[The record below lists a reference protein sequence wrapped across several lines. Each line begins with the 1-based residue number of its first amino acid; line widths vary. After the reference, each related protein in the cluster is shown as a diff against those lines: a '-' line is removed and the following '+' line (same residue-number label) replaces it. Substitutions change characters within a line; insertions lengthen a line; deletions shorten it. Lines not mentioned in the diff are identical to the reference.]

1 MIRILLRLVA
11 LALVVGAGIWF
22 WALRPLEVTTAVLTR
37 GDAAEVVYATGVVEP
52 VRWAAVAPLRR
63 GRILQTCRCEGREV
77 LEGEVL
83 VRLDASELKARIA
96 ELEARLD
103 FAEKELTRAEGL
115 FERRVATRETLEERI
130 STVAEYRAA
139 LVATR
144 TQLAEME
151 IRAPMAGQVLRL
163 DGEVGEVVELG
174 EIIAWVG
181 QARPLQVVAEVN
193 EEDIPRVREGQGAL
207 ILADAFPARD
217 LPATVASITPKGD
230 PELKTYRVYLALP
243 DDTPLFIG
251 MSVDVNIVLRVVPN
265 ATLAPA
271 PAVTGGAVFT
281 IADGRA
287 RRVPVETGIRGAGTV
302 QITAGAEAGLRVVS
316 PVPPDLA
323 EDTRLRAT
331 GGAGR

>member
-1 MIRILLRLVA
+1 VIRILLRL
-11 LALVVGAGIWF
+11 LVVTAVVAGGIWL
-22 WALRPLEVTTAVLTR
+22 WSMRPQGVTTAVLTR
-37 GDAAEVVYATGVVEP
+37 GDAAEVVYATGVIEP
-52 VRWAAVAPLRR
+52 ERWAEVAPLRR
-63 GRILQTCRCEGREV
+63 GRIVQTCRCEGRMV

-103 FAEKELTRAEGL
+103 FAEKELSRAEDL
-115 FERRVATRETLEERI
+115 FARRVATRETVEERI

-139 LVATR
+139 LGATR

-174 EIIAWVG
+174 QTLAWVG
-181 QARPLQVVAEVN
+181 QSRPLHVVAEVN
-193 EEDIPRVREGQGAL
+193 EEDIPRVREGQSAL
-207 ILADAFPARD
+207 ILADAFPEHD

-251 MSVDVNIVLRVVPN
+251 MSVDVNIVIRIVPN
-265 ATLAPA
+265 AVLAPA
-271 PAVTGGAVFT
+271 PAITGGALFT
-281 IADGRA
+281 IDTGRA
-287 RRVPVETGIRGAGTV
+287 RRIPIETGIRGAGSV
-302 QITAGAEAGLRVVS
+302 EVVSGAAEGLEVVS
-316 PVPPDLA
+316 PVPPELD
-323 EDTRLRAT
+323 EGDRLKKI
-331 GGAGR
+331 GGAAP

>member
-1 MIRILLRLVA
+1 MIRTMLRAAAIV
-11 LALVVGAGIWF
+11 LAIAAGAWV
-22 WALRPLEVTTAVLTR
+22 WSLRPQDVTTAELVR

-52 VRWAAVAPLRR
+52 VRWAKVAPLRR
-63 GRILQTCRCEGREV
+63 GRIVATCRCEGRMV

-83 VRLDASELKARIA
+83 FRLDATELHARIA

-103 FAEKELTRAEGL
+103 FAEKELARAEGL
-115 FERRVATRETLEERI
+115 FDRRVATRETLEERI
-130 STVAEYRAA
+130 STVNEYRAM
-139 LVATR
+139 LGATR

-163 DGEVGEVVELG
+163 DGEVGEVVELA
-174 EIIAWVG
+174 EILAWVG

-193 EEDIPRVREGQGAL
+193 EEDIPRIREGQPAL

-251 MSVDVNIVLRVVPN
+251 MSVDVNVVIRIVPN
-265 ATLAPA
+265 AVLAPA
-271 PAVTGGAVFT
+271 PAVTEGALFT
-281 IADGRA
+281 IEDGRA
-287 RRVPVETGIRGAGTV
+287 HRLPVETGIRGAGV
-302 QITAGAEAGLRVVS
+302 IQITAGAEAGMRVVS
-316 PVPPDLA
+316 PVPPGLTEGA
-323 EDTRLRAT
+323 RLRDE
-331 GGAGR
+331 GGR

>member
-1 MIRILLRLVA
+1 MFRNLLRLAA
-11 LALVVGAGIWF
+11 LALLASAAFWF
-22 WALRPLEVTTAVLTR
+22 WALRPQGVTTAELTR
-37 GDAAEVVYATGVVEP
+37 GDAAEIVYATGVVEP
-52 VRWAAVAPLRR
+52 VRWAEVAPLRR
-63 GRILQTCRCEGREV
+63 GRIVQTCRCEGRVV

-139 LVATR
+139 LGATR
-144 TQLAEME
+144 TQLSEME
-151 IRAPMAGQVLRL
+151 IRSPMAGQVLRL

-174 EIIAWVG
+174 QTLAWVG
-181 QARPLQVVAEVN
+181 QSRPLQVVAEVN
-193 EEDIPRVREGQGAL
+193 EEDIPRIREGQSAH
-207 ILADAFPARD
+207 ILADAFPSRN
-217 LPATVASITPKGD
+217 LPATVGSITPKGD

-251 MSVDVNIVLRVVPN
+251 MSVDVNVVIRVVP
-265 ATLAPA
+265 AAVLAPA

-281 IADGRA
+281 IEDGRA
-287 RRVPVETGIRGAGTV
+287 RRVEVETGIRGAGAV
-302 QITAGAEAGLRVVS
+302 QITAGATEGLLVVS

-323 EDTRLRAT
+323 PGDRVRDIGPA
-331 GGAGR
+331 AP